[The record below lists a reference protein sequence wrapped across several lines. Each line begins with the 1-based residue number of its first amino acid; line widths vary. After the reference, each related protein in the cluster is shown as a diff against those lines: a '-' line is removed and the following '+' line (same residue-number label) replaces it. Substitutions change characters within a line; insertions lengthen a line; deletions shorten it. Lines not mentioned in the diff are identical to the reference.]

1 MNPGPEYTGGRRPP
15 VARQWTQ
22 QQMQQQQMR
31 QQALPEGPAMALD
44 EAMDEELNEE
54 PEYVRRQGLMAWWLD
69 LTAPPVPN
77 RTLPIAERERLRK
90 AELTSYSI
98 LAIFCFLIALVSN
111 SLASPSTGEAVGMMA
126 LGLIIAGILNRIGRT
141 RIAAYL
147 IPSLMMLVIALAILG
162 NRAGLDLILIRAYDL
177 FVLPIFLT
185 SLIGDRKAPW
195 IFALIAIAFITGDF
209 AVQHHALTNGQG
221 AVSFDTIQYEI
232 NVVGWWG
239 AINRSVALAIFAA
252 FFGWLG
258 ARSVDNAIARAD
270 TAEELASLEHTVAE
284 QRRQLE
290 VGVQQILETHVR
302 VANGD
307 FSARAPMNQG
317 NLLWQIAASLN
328 NLLGR
333 LQKAGQAEHQ
343 YRRTEDEMRRLAAA
357 IDDAQA
363 GKRPIWPAPS
373 GTPADLIIERLAAR
387 GRRPAPPTPQA
398 PPIAPMA
405 GMSPTSPMLPVTG
418 QHPVPPMPGMGMGM
432 PTGLDARNG
441 AHGFNGFHRT
451 SGPLLGAGAT
461 GATGGQPP
469 VPPPPFP
476 MTGGMSGSLG
486 GPTFRE
492 RYSPPPRTVSSLPPS
507 GPLGPLTGPLSDLL
521 HANGVLPAREDHADA
536 SERPN
541 GQPAENPWF
550 QPPEGQEP

>member
-1 MNPGPEYTGGRRPP
+1 MNPGPDFTDGGRRPS
-15 VARQWTQ
+15 VATQWTHQQHQ
-22 QQMQQQQMR
+22 QQAQ
-31 QQALPEGPAMALD
+31 PNGPA
-44 EAMDEELNEE
+44 EAFEDDRRE
-54 PEYVRRQGLMAWWLD
+54 PDHVRRHGPMAWWLD

-77 RTLPIAERERLRK
+77 RALPIAERERLRK

-126 LGLIIAGILNRIGRT
+126 LGLLIAGILNRLGRT
-141 RIAAYL
+141 RTAAYL

-209 AVQHHALTNGQG
+209 AVQHHALTPVTGQG
-221 AVSFDTIQYEI
+221 TISFDTIQYEI
-232 NVVGWWG
+232 GVVGWWG

-270 TAEELASLEHTVAE
+270 TAEEVAALEHTVAD

-302 VANGD
+302 IANGD
-307 FSARAPMNQG
+307 FGARAPMNQD

-328 NLLGR
+328 NLLAR
-333 LQKAGQAEHQ
+333 LQKSGQAEHQ
-343 YRRTEDEMRRLAAA
+343 YRRTEEEMRRLAAA

-373 GTPADLIIERLAAR
+373 GTPADLIIERLANR
-387 GRRPAPPTPQA
+387 GRRQ
-398 PPIAPMA
+398 
-405 GMSPTSPMLPVTG
+405 SPHASPMS
-418 QHPVPPMPGMGMGM
+418 PVPPMPMTGQQAVPPAPGIGMAR
-432 PTGLDARNG
+432 TGSLG
-441 AHGFNGFHRT
+441 GT
-451 SGPLLGAGAT
+451 SSGRGAGMM
-461 GATGGQPP
+461 GAQSP

-476 MTGGMSGSLG
+476 MN
-486 GPTFRE
+486 GPSFPMNGQTFRT
-492 RYSPPPRTVSSLPPS
+492 RTSSPPQTVSSAPGS
-507 GPLGPLTGPLSDLL
+507 GPLGPLTGTLGGAFQPGWVPASPD
-521 HANGVLPAREDHADA
+521 ANPGANPGA
-536 SERPN
+536 SQQHEEPP
-541 GQPAENPWF
+541 QNPWF
-550 QPPEGQEP
+550 MPPEGQE